1 MLFPSVDFDLMLF
14 TTEMGHER
22 PKQISI
28 IVSNVAAIF
37 FLLFFFTCSVI
48 LLKNMNV
55 KYIIVKPECL
65 ITFIGVIIIALSIKL
80 LGGNNHE
87 LCI

>member
-22 PKQISI
+22 PKHISI
-28 IVSNVAAIF
+28 IVSNVVAIF

-55 KYIIVKPECL
+55 KYIIVIKS
-65 ITFIGVIIIALSIKL
+65 ITFGYELRKAYGTGKTQIFLC
-80 LGGNNHE
+80 GGKA
-87 LCI
+87 